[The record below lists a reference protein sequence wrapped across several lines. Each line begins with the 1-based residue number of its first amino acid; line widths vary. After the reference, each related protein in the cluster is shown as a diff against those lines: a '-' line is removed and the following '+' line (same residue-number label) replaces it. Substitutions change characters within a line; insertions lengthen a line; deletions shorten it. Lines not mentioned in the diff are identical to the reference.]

1 MSLTLLLR
9 SEYLRYRTLRSNL
22 FTVLASTV
30 AVVVMAYFIARSFD
44 GGAADTIVAEPVALP
59 MEYFAYVVM
68 ILGVLAVT
76 SDLET
81 GTAVV
86 AACLVA
92 DRVRVLAGKFLWVA
106 GLGLATAVPA
116 LVLIVLAGTIG
127 GDSSLSGVL
136 GADGVARSLA
146 ADVLAVP
153 LAALLGAAVAVVLR
167 STALTIS
174 LLLLWSLAVETV
186 LVFVVDERYGAFLP
200 FKTLGGSRVAMDQ
213 LGPLEGVG
221 VFAAYVLVAV
231 ALAVAV
237 TVKRDYALR

>member
-9 SEYLRYRTLRSNL
+9 SEYLRYQTLRSNL
-22 FTVLASTV
+22 ITVLCSTV
-30 AVVVMAYFIARSFD
+30 AVAVMAYFIARSVD
-44 GGAADTIVAEPVALP
+44 GATIVAEPVALP

-68 ILGVLAVT
+68 ILGVLVVT
-76 SDLET
+76 SDLDT

-92 DRVRVLAGKFLWVA
+92 DRVRVLAGKFVWVA
-106 GLGLATAVPA
+106 ALGLATAVPA
-116 LVLIVLAGTIG
+116 LGLIVLAGTIG
-127 GDSSLSGVL
+127 GGTSLSGVL
-136 GADGVARSLA
+136 GADGAVPALA
-146 ADVLAVP
+146 ADLLAVP
-153 LAALLGAAVAVVLR
+153 LAALLGVAVAAVVR

-200 FKTLGGSRVAMDQ
+200 FKTIGGSRVAMDQ

-221 VFAAYVLVAV
+221 VFAGYVLVAV

>member
-1 MSLTLLLR
+1 MSFTLLLR

-22 FTVLASTV
+22 ITVLGSTA
-30 AVVVMAYFIARSFD
+30 AVVVMAYLIARSLD
-44 GGAADTIVAEPVALP
+44 GVAGDTIVAEPVALP

-92 DRVRVLAGKFLWVA
+92 DRRRVLAGKLAWVA
-106 GLGLATAVPA
+106 GLGFATAVPA
-116 LVLIVLAGTIG
+116 LVLVALAGTVGDG
-127 GDSSLSGVL
+127 GSPGEVL
-136 GADGVARSLA
+136 GADGVGPALV
-146 ADVLAVP
+146 ADLLAVP
-153 LAALLGAAVAVVLR
+153 LAALLGAAVAVLLR

-200 FKTLGGSRVAMDQ
+200 FKTIGGSRIAMDQ
-213 LGPLEGVG
+213 LGPIEGLG
-221 VFAAYVLVAV
+221 VFAGYVLVAV
-231 ALAVAV
+231 GLAVAV